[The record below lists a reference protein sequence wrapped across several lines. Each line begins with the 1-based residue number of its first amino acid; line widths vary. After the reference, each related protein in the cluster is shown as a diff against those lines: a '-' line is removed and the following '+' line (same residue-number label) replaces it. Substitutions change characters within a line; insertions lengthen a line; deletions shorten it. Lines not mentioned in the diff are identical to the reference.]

1 MDEWKISH
9 LAEEDQMDEE
19 NKWIEL
25 WPKQKVDGWHGLD
38 RSYEVATWCLPS
50 GQLILLS
57 LPSQKFFQC
66 FGQTLVSVSFR
77 NFLFLAK
84 VVIINQAFWWRV
96 FMVLWNLFWIKSILS
111 QNSMF
116 NREIAKKRKKNLQ
129 LPSIWK
135 VLKIFLL
142 SYFEYWLIWLDI
154 NTFGLIATWATSLNW
169 KKIKI
174 LIGICRKRGDHPYE
188 DDEDLAKSGHKP
200 NMK

>member
-1 MDEWKISH
+1 
-9 LAEEDQMDEE
+9 
-19 NKWIEL
+19 
-25 WPKQKVDGWHGLD
+25 
-38 RSYEVATWCLPS
+38 
-50 GQLILLS
+50 
-57 LPSQKFFQC
+57 
-66 FGQTLVSVSFR
+66 
-77 NFLFLAK
+77 
-84 VVIINQAFWWRV
+84 
-96 FMVLWNLFWIKSILS
+96 
-111 QNSMF
+111 
-116 NREIAKKRKKNLQ
+116 
-129 LPSIWK
+129 